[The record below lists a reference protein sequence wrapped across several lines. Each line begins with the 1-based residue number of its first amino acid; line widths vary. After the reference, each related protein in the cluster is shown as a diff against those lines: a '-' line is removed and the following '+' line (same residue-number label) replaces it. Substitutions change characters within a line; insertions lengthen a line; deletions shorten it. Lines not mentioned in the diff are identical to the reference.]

1 MSFLPALSIISL
13 LLMLPV
19 LLSLRKSSTPG
30 AAEFAS
36 GCATTAVAMALVMLS
51 EVSSLRPLALVGYAF
66 LAVAC
71 LFVLAGFRAFFALPS
86 WRSAI
91 LSLGAAS
98 AATISV
104 LAASGPESV
113 ATRALIALGIA
124 AAVFVVAS
132 IFVLRLR
139 TASDPTMRR
148 GIVVGAAVA
157 GVTLLHIAAHLPAAT
172 VHQTGPVAQVAW
184 NFALAAMWLLYMP
197 ILFLG
202 VILMAHDRV
211 IADLKTTIARDELT
225 GALSRRAFIDLGER
239 LFVSCLARTRPAAFL
254 LLDLDYFKQIN
265 DRYGH
270 AAGDAALG
278 HFAGIVA
285 ACLAGR
291 GTFGR
296 IGGEEFG
303 IVLSDHTE
311 GEAFLLAEEIGRTVR
326 DTPIGRFGQPIRLT
340 VSIGIASAG
349 QGDTMTD
356 VMVRA
361 DMALYASKADGRDRC
376 TIAGRLQPDASARV
390 LAAAAAQLRAA
401 EDYSRAPQLLRDAG

>member
-1 MSFLPALSIISL
+1 MSFLPALSIICL
-13 LLMLPV
+13 LVMLPV
-19 LLSLRKSSTPG
+19 LLSLQKSSMPG

-36 GCATTAVAMALVMLS
+36 GCAMTTIAMTLVMLA
-51 EVSSLRPLALVGYAF
+51 EIQSLRPLLLVGFAF
-66 LAVAC
+66 LAIAC
-71 LFVLAGFRAFFALPS
+71 LFVLAGFRSFFALPS
-86 WRSAI
+86 WRPAI
-91 LSLGAAS
+91 LPLGATMV
-98 AATISV
+98 ATISV
-104 LAASGPESV
+104 LAAFGAEST
-113 ATRALIALGIA
+113 AARALITLGVA

-132 IFVLRLR
+132 ISVLRLR
-139 TASDPTMRR
+139 TASDPTTRKA
-148 GIVVGAAVA
+148 IVIGAAIA
-157 GVTLLHIAAHLPAAT
+157 SVTLLQIAAISPPSPVNEAGPA
-172 VHQTGPVAQVAW
+172 PLVAW
-184 NFALAAMWLLYMP
+184 NFLLAAMWLLYMP

-202 VILMAHDRV
+202 VILMTHDRV

-225 GALSRRAFIDLGER
+225 GALSRRAFIELGER
-239 LFVSCLARTRPAAFL
+239 IFASCTAHARPAAFL

-278 HFAGIVA
+278 HFADTVT

-303 IVLSDHTE
+303 VVLSDHTE

-326 DTPIGRFGQPIRLT
+326 VTPVGRFGQPIRLT

-349 QGDTMTD
+349 LGDTMTD
-356 VMVRA
+356 VMIRA

-376 TIAGRLQPDASARV
+376 TIAGRLQPDASGRV

-401 EDYSRAPQLLRDAG
+401 EAYSLAPQLLRDTG

>member
-1 MSFLPALSIISL
+1 
-13 LLMLPV
+13 MLPV
-19 LLSLRKSSTPG
+19 LLSLRKAATPG
-30 AAEFAS
+30 AEAFAS
-36 GCATTAVAMALVMLS
+36 SCAATAVAMTLVMLS
-51 EVSSLRPLALVGYAF
+51 EIPPLRPLVLVGYA
-66 LAVAC
+66 LLGVAC
-71 LFVLAGFRAFFALPS
+71 LSVLSGFKAFFELPTWWPAVLA
-86 WRSAI
+86 
-91 LSLGAAS
+91 LGATLFATLLALGTGGPDS
-98 AATISV
+98 AA
-104 LAASGPESV
+104 A
-113 ATRALIALGIA
+113 RALIALGIA
-124 AAVFVVAS
+124 AAAFVILS
-132 IFVLRLR
+132 ISTLRLR
-139 TASDPTMRR
+139 TVSDPMARR
-148 GIVVGAAVA
+148 AIVVGAAIA
-157 GVTLLHIAAHLPAAT
+157 GVTLLHIAAHSPAAT
-172 VHQTGPVAQVAW
+172 VNQAGPAADVAW
-184 NFALAAMWLLYMP
+184 NFAQAATWLLYMP

-211 IADLKTTIARDELT
+211 IAELKTTIARDELT

-239 LFVSCLARTRPAAFL
+239 VFAACVAHNRPAAFL

-278 HFAGIVA
+278 HFASTVS

-303 IVLSDHTE
+303 VVLSNHTE

-326 DTPIGRFGQPIRLT
+326 ETPVGRLGQPIRLT
-340 VSIGIASAG
+340 VSIGVASASA
-349 QGDTMTD
+349 GDTMTD

-376 TIAGRLQPDASARV
+376 TIAGRLLPDASTRA

-401 EDYSRAPQLLRDAG
+401 DDFPLMPQLLRDTG

>member
-13 LLMLPV
+13 LVMLPV
-19 LLSLRKSSTPG
+19 LLSLRNASTPG

-36 GCATTAVAMALVMLS
+36 GCVATAVAMALAMLS
-51 EVSSLRPLALVGYAF
+51 GLPSLQPLALVGYAF

-71 LFVLAGFRAFFALPS
+71 LFVLAGFQAFFALPG
-86 WRSAI
+86 WWPAI
-91 LSLGAAS
+91 LSLGTTL
-98 AATISV
+98 AATLSV
-104 LAASGPESV
+104 LVVSGPNSY
-113 ATRALIALGIA
+113 AARTLIALGFA
-124 AAVFVVAS
+124 AAVFVIAS
-132 IFVLRLR
+132 ISVPRLR
-139 TASDPTMRR
+139 TASDPKTRR
-148 GIVVGAAVA
+148 AIIVGAAVA
-157 GVTLLHIAAHLPAAT
+157 GATLLHIAADVPAAI
-172 VHQTGPVAQVAW
+172 VDRPGPAAEVAW
-184 NFALAAMWLLYMP
+184 NFALSAMWLLYMP
-197 ILFLG
+197 ILYLG

-239 LFVSCLARTRPAAFL
+239 QFASCLARTRPATFL

-303 IVLSDHTE
+303 IVLSDHSE

-326 DTPIGRFGQPIRLT
+326 DTPVGRFGQPIRLT
-340 VSIGIASAG
+340 VSIGIASAST
-349 QGDTMTD
+349 GDTMTD

-401 EDYSRAPQLLRDAG
+401 EDYSHAPQLLRDAG

>member
-13 LLMLPV
+13 LVMLPV
-19 LLSLRKSSTPG
+19 LLSLRKALTPG
-30 AAEFAS
+30 AAEFTS
-36 GCATTAVAMALVMLS
+36 GCVTTAVAMALVM
-51 EVSSLRPLALVGYAF
+51 VSGLPSLQPLALVGYAF

-71 LFVLAGFRAFFALPS
+71 LFVIAGFRAFFALPN
-86 WRSAI
+86 WWPAI
-91 LSLGAAS
+91 LSLGTTLAV
-98 AATISV
+98 TLSV
-104 LAASGPESV
+104 LAGSGPHSF
-113 ATRALIALGIA
+113 AARALIALGIA
-124 AAVFVVAS
+124 AAVFVIAS
-132 IFVLRLR
+132 ISVLRLR
-139 TASDPTMRR
+139 TASDPTTRR
-148 GIVVGAAVA
+148 AIIVGAAVA
-157 GVTLLHIAAHLPAAT
+157 GATLLHIAADVPAAI
-172 VHQTGPVAQVAW
+172 VDQPGPAAEVAW
-184 NFALAAMWLLYMP
+184 NFALSAMWLLYMP
-197 ILFLG
+197 ILYLG

-239 LFVSCLARTRPAAFL
+239 QFASCLARTRPATFL

-303 IVLSDHTE
+303 IVLSDHSE

-326 DTPIGRFGQPIRLT
+326 DTPVGRFGQPIRLT
-340 VSIGIASAG
+340 VSIGIASAST
-349 QGDTMTD
+349 GDTMTD

-401 EDYSRAPQLLRDAG
+401 EDYSHAPQLLRDTG

>member
-13 LLMLPV
+13 LVMLPV

-51 EVSSLRPLALVGYAF
+51 EISPLRPLALVGYAF

-71 LFVLAGFRAFFALPS
+71 LFVLAGFRAFFALPT

-91 LSLGAAS
+91 LSLGAAL

-124 AAVFVVAS
+124 AAVFVIAC

-139 TASDPTMRR
+139 TASDPTIRR
-148 GIVVGAAVA
+148 AIVVGAAVA

-172 VHQTGPVAQVAW
+172 VNQTGPVAQIAW

-239 LFVSCLARTRPAAFL
+239 LFASCLARTRPAAFL

-340 VSIGIASAG
+340 VSIGIASAS

-401 EDYSRAPQLLRDAG
+401 EDYSRAPQLLRDTG